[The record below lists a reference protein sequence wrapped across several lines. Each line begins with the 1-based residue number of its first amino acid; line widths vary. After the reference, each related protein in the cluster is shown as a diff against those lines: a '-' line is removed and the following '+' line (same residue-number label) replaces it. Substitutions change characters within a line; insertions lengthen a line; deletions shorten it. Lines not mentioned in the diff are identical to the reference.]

1 MPKHNRSRLVDR
13 ELSQFA
19 SARYE
24 GDVAGAWRALERAHI
39 LGQTAILLH
48 FVVHMRMLSF
58 ALQTR
63 DFRETGGQLF
73 RLALIPIGHALRR
86 LPSGNTGRSD
96 VSAFAIMPVP
106 KDVAVELAQD

>member
-39 LGQTAILLH
+39 LGQTVILLRTCVCYH
-48 FVVHMRMLSF
+48 LPCKLEIFAKLGDSF
-58 ALQTR
+58 
-63 DFRETGGQLF
+63 
-73 RLALIPIGHALRR
+73 
-86 LPSGNTGRSD
+86 SD
-96 VSAFAIMPVP
+96 WP
-106 KDVAVELAQD
+106 